1 MRTLPRRD
9 LRRRLRLP
17 LRADDQLAERFWRE
31 QPRNVGDLHR
41 RLEARFRNLGQITPE
56 LRKALLR
63 DDAFLLE
70 LRLRQIAACVLDDL
84 AARYLDL
91 ERALKPKH
99 HVEKVDRFGV
109 QALDQRDIRFDVLDV

>member
-1 MRTLPRRD
+1 MPTLPRRD

-17 LRADDQLAERFWRE
+17 LRADDQLAERFRRE
-31 QPRNVGDLHR
+31 QARNVGDLHR
-41 RLEARFRNLGQITPE
+41 RLEARFRNLRQITPE

-91 ERALKPKH
+91 ERSEEHTSELQSLAYL
-99 HVEKVDRFGV
+99 VCRLLL
-109 QALDQRDIRFDVLDV
+109 A